1 MGLGVL
7 CGIVMG
13 PYAEYIKPIGTL
25 FLALLNMVIVP
36 LIFTSMV
43 CGITNI
49 PDKSKLGRVGG
60 KTLLMYFTTTLIAI
74 IFGITFSGWLNLG
87 GDVNFLPGIKTEVA
101 TVPSLSEIILSAV
114 PKNPIKAFAEANILQ
129 IIVFSI
135 FFGSAIN
142 IIGIKAAPVVTFMN
156 SVMQVMLRMTNMV
169 MQFSPYGVF
178 ALMAWATGSF
188 GLDVLLPVCKFLLS
202 YYVACIIFSGIVF
215 SFILKGM
222 ANLKPW
228 PFFKGMTEVMA
239 TAASTCSSSATL
251 PITLEC
257 AQDKLGVSK
266 NLSSFVLP
274 LGCSLNMNGSALFQA
289 MSAIFI
295 AQCYGITLDWNH
307 YLTLFTTIILATLGT
322 ASVPGGGLMMLSIVF
337 ASIGVPLEG
346 LAILAGID
354 RLRDMG
360 TTILNITGDAVCC
373 VYIAKKEG
381 ELNEACYYNQGT
393 PELIEVEKVQVS

>member
-1 MGLGVL
+1 
-7 CGIVMG
+7 
-13 PYAEYIKPIGTL
+13 
-25 FLALLNMVIVP
+25 
-36 LIFTSMV
+36 
-43 CGITNI
+43 
-49 PDKSKLGRVGG
+49 
-60 KTLLMYFTTTLIAI
+60 
-74 IFGITFSGWLNLG
+74 
-87 GDVNFLPGIKTEVA
+87 
-101 TVPSLSEIILSAV
+101 
-114 PKNPIKAFAEANILQ
+114 
-129 IIVFSI
+129 
-135 FFGSAIN
+135 
-142 IIGIKAAPVVTFMN
+142 
-156 SVMQVMLRMTNMV
+156 

-202 YYVACIIFSGIVF
+202 YYAACIIFSGIVF

-228 PFFKGMTEVMA
+228 PFFKGMTEAMA

-257 AQDKLGVSK
+257 AQEKLGVSK

-337 ASIGVPLEG
+337 TSIGIPLEG